1 MKLKNGYILRKV
13 ANSFVVVALGDA
25 AKERNIMISLNET
38 GAFLWEKLSEECDED
53 TLVKALLEE
62 YDTDENTARADVR
75 AFMKKVREEGLAQ
88 G

>member
-13 ANSFVVVALGDA
+13 ANSFVVVALGEA
-25 AKERNIMISLNET
+25 TKERNVMITLNET
-38 GAFLWEKLSEECDED
+38 GAFLWGKLAEECDED

-88 G
+88 E